1 MNPNW
6 SYEKIS
12 GWIPVEITGEILE
25 TIPEGKVEGIWGK
38 FPKKQIEDFLTTFF
52 GVNWRNSSGNPWQ
65 RSFEIFFRETSWRN
79 FTRNS

>member
-12 GWIPVEITGEILE
+12 GWIPVEITEEILE
-25 TIPEGKVEGIWGK
+25 TIPEGKAEGICGK

-52 GVNWRNSSGNPWQ
+52 GD
-65 RSFEIFFRETSWRN
+65 
-79 FTRNS
+79 